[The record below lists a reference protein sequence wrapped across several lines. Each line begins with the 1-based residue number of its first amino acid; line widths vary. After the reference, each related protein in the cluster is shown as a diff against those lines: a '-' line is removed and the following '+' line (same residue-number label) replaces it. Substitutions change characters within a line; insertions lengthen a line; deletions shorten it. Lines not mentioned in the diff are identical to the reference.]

1 MLPPNCVSELVCKA
15 TQLKETIELK
25 DAKETLDNSCSCLK
39 SVTNNADDISDNIR
53 KLAFREHS
61 DDNFLYRPKAVDLHN
76 HEKDLRHFQ
85 WHWRKGEPVI
95 VSNVLESCTSGLSWE
110 SHVMWRAF
118 HQISDTDHN
127 SFFNVKAIDCL
138 DWCEV
143 CSISL
148 S

>member
-39 SVTNNADDISDNIR
+39 SVTNNADDIPDNTR
-53 KLAFREHS
+53 KAAFREHS
-61 DDNFLYRPKAVDLHN
+61 DDNFLYCPKAVDLHN

-110 SHVMWRAF
+110 PHVMWRAF